1 MIEHKESQTKEIS
14 ELFNNLDLQLEEDLD
29 ENLPPY
35 FNPDAVY
42 LDKRLC
48 ALDMLY
54 FALAIKSLR
63 EKEEKAK

>member
-1 MIEHKESQTKEIS
+1 MVKQKREIS
-14 ELFNNLDLQLEEDLD
+14 FDFNNLDLQLEENLD

-35 FNPDAVY
+35 FNPDSVY

-48 ALDMLY
+48 ALDMLF

-63 EKEEKAK
+63 DKAEKEQQRL